1 MKIKSIEN
9 GKVKGYVDASNVSRE
24 LGADFTTS
32 KIKKNKA
39 DEGIREEIALAIEN
53 GIPVFVVGS
62 VGGCSSIVASEY
74 KANGWQGLNDAPLV
88 MNNEFAESLDY
99 VMLSKQLL
107 DYLNEKQ

>member
-1 MKIKSIEN
+1 M
-9 GKVKGYVDASNVSRE
+9 ASGACRFTGQRPVSGDQASGGRPRLQHRAE
-24 LGADFTTS
+24 GSGTV
-32 KIKKNKA
+32 KA

>member
-39 DEGIREEIALAIEN
+39 SFKFTDIGVIRGMVL
-53 GIPVFVVGS
+53 F
-62 VGGCSSIVASEY
+62 
-74 KANGWQGLNDAPLV
+74 
-88 MNNEFAESLDY
+88 
-99 VMLSKQLL
+99 
-107 DYLNEKQ
+107 YLIKMVQ